1 MRRVLTNLWN
11 CGINIVENNP
21 TKLVLFIFVMKKRII
36 ILQKVIIFTVLIAL
50 LCTALLTGTVSGAQS
65 KEMNTSLFYAKLA
78 EFEETVYA
86 NGSKYKDN
94 AKEYSGIQCYGFANQ
109 ISKYIFGSF
118 PCYYS
123 GGTTP
128 NKDWEINYGSAALVN
143 LHVGDVVRYRSS
155 VSADHSIFITGMD
168 EEKVYFS
175 DANNDHN
182 NGVRHNAEMTWEK
195 LISRIDKS
203 LEIDSK
209 LIGWVAHYKYWN
221 DEPTGEGAVTVSY
234 NVNGGYVDCEKV
246 ADRYVV
252 ITSALRMR
260 ADAGLDKEIITRMTN
275 GKCFDIAI
283 GAETVDADG
292 YTWAPITFEGQS
304 GWAAI
309 SDPGDVRPYAPV
321 TDKDYY
327 ADGETGDI
335 LKNGTTDKYTQILY
349 GENKTLSDKD
359 KFNIA
364 KDGAEF
370 KGWALTPD
378 GEPVTEVEPT
388 ENGEIVTLYA
398 VWRGEDETTGEET
411 APDETTGEETT
422 VPETTEPE
430 TTEPETT
437 EPETTEPETT
447 EPVHL
452 PGDINGDGKENNKD
466 VTYLFRMISANPNDI
481 PPECDINGDGKIN
494 NKDVTY
500 LFRYISS

>member
-1 MRRVLTNLWN
+1 
-11 CGINIVENNP
+11 
-21 TKLVLFIFVMKKRII
+21 
-36 ILQKVIIFTVLIAL
+36 
-50 LCTALLTGTVSGAQS
+50 
-65 KEMNTSLFYAKLA
+65 
-78 EFEETVYA
+78 
-86 NGSKYKDN
+86 
-94 AKEYSGIQCYGFANQ
+94 
-109 ISKYIFGSF
+109 
-118 PCYYS
+118 
-123 GGTTP
+123 
-128 NKDWEINYGSAALVN
+128 
-143 LHVGDVVRYRSS
+143 
-155 VSADHSIFITGMD
+155 
-168 EEKVYFS
+168 
-175 DANNDHN
+175 
-182 NGVRHNAEMTWEK
+182 
-195 LISRIDKS
+195 
-203 LEIDSK
+203 
-209 LIGWVAHYKYWN
+209 
-221 DEPTGEGAVTVSY
+221 
-234 NVNGGYVDCEKV
+234 
-246 ADRYVV
+246 
-252 ITSALRMR
+252 MR

-292 YTWAPITFEGQS
+292 YTWAPITFEGQP

-327 ADGETGDI
+327 ADNETGDI

-447 EPVHL
+447 EPETTEPETTEPETTEPETTEPETTEPVHL